1 MDSKATLL
9 DVTSLTVSYGG
20 VRAVRDCSLRVEE
33 GEAVALL
40 GPNGAGKSSTLRA
53 IVGLVKSTGQ
63 ISFRGEAISGV
74 ACERIVGRGLTLVP
88 EGRKLFPQLTI
99 HENLMLGARRGSGD
113 KAIYDRLLE
122 QLPILAERRN
132 QPAGTLSGG
141 EQQQVAIA
149 RALMS
154 KPDLLLVDEPSL
166 GLAPTLVDKV
176 YELLNELKQQGL
188 SMLIVEQEVVRVLN
202 FTDRAYAMANGS
214 IVLSGR
220 SADLRNSDDVKDF
233 YLGAGG

>member
-1 MDSKATLL
+1 
-9 DVTSLTVSYGG
+9 
-20 VRAVRDCSLRVEE
+20 
-33 GEAVALL
+33 
-40 GPNGAGKSSTLRA
+40 
-53 IVGLVKSTGQ
+53 
-63 ISFRGEAISGV
+63 
-74 ACERIVGRGLTLVP
+74 
-88 EGRKLFPQLTI
+88 
-99 HENLMLGARRGSGD
+99 
-113 KAIYDRLLE
+113 
-122 QLPILAERRN
+122 
-132 QPAGTLSGG
+132 
-141 EQQQVAIA
+141 
-149 RALMS
+149 MS

-220 SADLRNSDDVKDF
+220 SEDLRNSDDVKDF

>member
-1 MDSKATLL
+1 MTTLL

-63 ISFRGEAISGV
+63 ISFKGEVIAGV

-113 KAIYDRLLE
+113 RSTYDRLLE

-154 KPDLLLVDEPSL
+154 QPDLLLVDEPSL
-166 GLAPTLVDKV
+166 GLAPTLVDRV
-176 YELLNELKQQGL
+176 YELLNELRQQGL

-220 SADLRNSDDVKDF
+220 SEDLRNSDDVKDF